1 MCTFKINLFVQIKKD
16 VFRTSWKKLS
26 FTWTRFNYNFY
37 SWGRL
42 FSAYFQRNIL
52 ISRQIL
58 WHVWRPVKSLDTFC
72 KRFEIL
78 APSWIDTRLLIK
90 LRGGIKRNRVWMK
103 KNFSKKF
110 RNGETKSHRRRKKL
124 TAAGKGEMFV
134 GYVWFVKLRWK
145 LADLICEAELKL
157 DGWNSFFKCFY

>member
-1 MCTFKINLFVQIKKD
+1 MYVQNWSVRPNEKEHLSD
-16 VFRTSWKKLS
+16 VLKKLS
-26 FTWTRFNYNFY
+26 FTWTRFNCNFY

-52 ISRQIL
+52 ISWQIL

-103 KNFSKKF
+103 KNFGKKF
-110 RNGETKSHRRRKKL
+110 RNGETKSHRRRNKL
-124 TAAGKGEMFV
+124 TAAGKGELV
-134 GYVWFVKLRWK
+134 CWVC
-145 LADLICEAELKL
+145 LICKVTLEVSWFDL
-157 DGWNSFFKCFY
+157 